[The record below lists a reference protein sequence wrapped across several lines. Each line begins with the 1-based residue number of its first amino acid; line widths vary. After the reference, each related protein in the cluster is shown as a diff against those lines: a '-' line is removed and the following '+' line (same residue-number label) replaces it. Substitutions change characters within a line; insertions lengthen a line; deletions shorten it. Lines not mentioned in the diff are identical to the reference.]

1 MSCINDILICMKRLL
16 IILCLLPCL
25 IHSKVVLPPLIGD
38 NMVLQQNAN
47 IKLWGKSIP
56 NYKLRVMLEWSKD
69 DITVDTDNDG
79 SWSVMVKSPKAGGP
93 YNISFIDKDTLTLKN
108 IYIGEVWLCSGQSNM
123 QMPMKGNVSQPV
135 LESNRHIL
143 EADENIPI
151 RMFDVER
158 KASIKIIEEVNGKWR
173 TNRSENVANF
183 SAVAYFYGLELYRK
197 LKVPIGLINASW
209 GASNIESWMPA
220 DTLKLLKDVS
230 LEHLKTGDI
239 VKMPQQKGTLLYNG
253 MLYPLKDY
261 SIKGVIWYQG
271 ESNVLRYDSY
281 CRLMESFVGHLRF
294 LFRNP
299 NMPFYYAQIAPFGH
313 KNEYYSALLREAQ
326 FKAEKVIPNSGM
338 AVLMDIGEEKCIH
351 PSNKKKV
358 GERLAYLALS
368 RTYGIKG
375 IYSSAPS
382 YKGMKIIN
390 NKVTL
395 FFDNSSMGFTSFGR
409 GLNHFE
415 ISDKYGDFVK
425 AKAQIKNNTIVV
437 WNDSVKNPVN
447 VRYGFKNYVDGDLF
461 GISGLP
467 VSSFRTD
474 TLNFIK

>member
-1 MSCINDILICMKRLL
+1 MKCLL
-16 IILCLLPCL
+16 FILCLLPCL
-25 IHSKVVLPPLIGD
+25 IHAKVVLSPLIGD

-47 IKLWGKSIP
+47 IKFWGKSIP
-56 NYKLRVMLEWSKD
+56 NYKIRVMLEWSKD
-69 DITVDTDNDG
+69 DIIVDTDNDG
-79 SWSVMVKSPKAGGP
+79 NWSVVVKSPKAGGP
-93 YNISFIDKDTLTLKN
+93 YNISFCDKDTLILKN

-135 LESNRHIL
+135 LESNKYIL
-143 EADENIPI
+143 EADENVPV
-151 RMFDVER
+151 RMFNVER
-158 KASIKIIEEVNGKWR
+158 KASINIMDGVNGKWM

-183 SAVAYFYGLELYRK
+183 SAAAYFYGLELYQK

-209 GASNIESWMPA
+209 GASNIESWMPS
-220 DTLKLLKDVS
+220 DTLKFLNDVS
-230 LEHLKTGDI
+230 LEHLKTGNI
-239 VKMPQQKGTLLYNG
+239 GKMPQQKGALLYNG

-261 SIKGVIWYQG
+261 SIRGVIWYQG

-281 CRLMESFVGHLRF
+281 CRLMESFVGHLRY

-299 NMPFYYAQIAPFGH
+299 TMPFYYAQIAPFGH
-313 KNEYYSALLREAQ
+313 KKEYYSALLREAQ
-326 FKAEKVIPNSGM
+326 FKAEKIIPNSGM
-338 AVLMDIGEEKCIH
+338 AVLIDIGEEKCIH

-368 RTYGIKG
+368 KTYGIKG
-375 IYSSAPS
+375 VCSSAPS

-395 FFDNSSMGFTSFGR
+395 FFDNSSMGFTSFGKD
-409 GLNHFE
+409 LNNFE

-425 AKAQIKNNTIVV
+425 AKAQIRNNTIVV
-437 WNDSVKNPVN
+437 WNDSIKNPIH

-461 GISGLP
+461 STSGLP

-474 TLNFIK
+474 SLNFIK